1 MNRLI
6 TRFIFWTVG
15 IAFAIYIAIIAYL
28 LSSQNSMLFFPDY
41 EGRELVYSPAD
52 VGLAYSDVEFSTEDG
67 TRIHAWFVPHDNS
80 RATLIYCHGNAG
92 NIGRRLGALQRWHD
106 LGVSVLIF
114 DYPGFGQSEGSPT
127 EQGTYASARAAWEYL
142 TEDKQIPAHN
152 IVLYGRSLGG
162 GVVAQLAS
170 EVDAKGLIIESSFTS
185 VPDMADD
192 IYWWIPVQQL
202 MTVRYETKN
211 KIDSVDYPILIV
223 HSPDDEVVPLS
234 HGQELFEIANEP
246 KQFLHTKGGH
256 NGGPTLSEPEYSL
269 GLDRFLTALDS
280 GPRSGASESHADP
293 H

>member
-192 IYWWIPVQQL
+192 IYWWIPLQKL

>member
-192 IYWWIPVQQL
+192 IYWWIPLQQL

>member
-1 MNRLI
+1 MRTATQRLL
-6 TRFIFWTVG
+6 FWTIG
-15 IAFAIYIAIIAYL
+15 IALAIYIAIIAYL

-114 DYPGFGQSEGSPT
+114 DYPGFGQSEGNPT

-142 TEDKQIPAHN
+142 TEDKQIPAHD

-185 VPDMADD
+185 VPDVADD
-192 IYWWIPVQQL
+192 IYWWIPLQQL
-202 MTVRYETKN
+202 MTVRYETKD

-223 HSPDDEVVPLS
+223 HSPDDEVVPFS

-246 KQFLHTKGGH
+246 KQFLQTKGGH

-269 GLDRFLTALDS
+269 GLDRYLTALDS
-280 GPRSGASESHADP
+280 DPQSGASESHADP

>member
-223 HSPDDEVVPLS
+223 HSPDDEVVTLS